1 MSAWKAISWWDTLRL
16 QLYVALPVALW
27 GVVAP
32 QRLGVR
38 LVVRLDWGRRTRA
51 FLAALRERYAC
62 DYLRVW
68 FPFSWH
74 RTLLVLD
81 PPGIDALLASG
92 ANFADPW
99 LKKRALSRFVPDGV
113 IISSDG
119 AWRERRA
126 FNEAV
131 LALRLPHPQR
141 EQFARIA
148 AAEVEQLLADGR
160 DSLVWAD
167 FERQAEGIAHQVLLG
182 TGCVAPQAS
191 VQLARLAGWA
201 NVLLR
206 HRPAFRAFHAWLGR
220 ELAGRRGD
228 DGAALCP
235 VGDAAR
241 RMPTGSA
248 APDPLGVPSQ
258 VGFWFFVLKDAIELH
273 VARTLALLA
282 VHPSAQERAC
292 VQARAADMPAP
303 EAIEQQH
310 FLEDCLLEQLRLWT
324 PVPLLLRRATGTFPL
339 RDAIRVPAHQQL
351 LVHAA
356 FHHRDAR
363 QFGARADRFMPD
375 AVADGPPLLVFSR
388 HAQACAGETL
398 VRFVLK
404 AVLAALLAR
413 ARFTL
418 MRPTLQAGDLP
429 LQIDHFALRLHVE
442 RGAQAR
448 GCD

>member
-1 MSAWKAISWWDTLRL
+1 MSAWRTISWWDTLRL
-16 QLYVALPVALW
+16 QFFVGLPVIAW

-32 QRLGVR
+32 QRLLVP

-51 FLAALRERYAC
+51 FLAALRARYGC

-81 PPGIDALLASG
+81 PIGIDALLADE
-92 ANFADPW
+92 ANAADPW

-113 IISSDG
+113 IVSSG
-119 AWRERRA
+119 EPWRERRA
-126 FNEAV
+126 FNESV
-131 LALRLPHPQR
+131 LALRQPHPQR

-148 AAEVEQLLADGR
+148 AAEAEQLLADGR
-160 DSLVWAD
+160 DSLAWAD
-167 FERQAEGIAHQVLLG
+167 FQRLAERVAHQVLLG
-182 TGCVAPQAS
+182 PGCVAPQAS
-191 VQLARLAGWA
+191 VQLARLSGWA
-201 NVLLR
+201 NLLLR
-206 HRPAFRAFHAWLGR
+206 HRPAFAAFHAWLRGQ
-220 ELAGRRGD
+220 LASRGGN
-228 DGAALCP
+228 DGATLCP
-235 VGDAAR
+235 VSDAAR
-241 RMPTGSA
+241 RMANGA
-248 APDPLGVPSQ
+248 AGPDLGVPSQ

-282 VHPSAQERAC
+282 AHPSAQERAC
-292 VQARAADMPAP
+292 AAARAADLPAP
-303 EAIEQQH
+303 EAIDAQH
-310 FLEDCLLEQLRLWT
+310 FLEACLLEQLRLWT
-324 PVPLLLRRATGTFPL
+324 PVPLLLRRAKEDFAL
-339 RDAIRVPAHQQL
+339 RDGIEVAAKRQL

-356 FHHRDAR
+356 FHHRDER

-388 HAQACAGETL
+388 HHQACAGETL

-418 MRPTLQAGDLP
+418 VRPTLQAGDLP
-429 LQIDHFALRLHVE
+429 LQIDHFALRLRVE
-442 RGAQAR
+442 RAAPAQ
-448 GCD
+448 GG

>member
-16 QLYVALPVALW
+16 QLYVALPVTLW

-32 QRLGVR
+32 QRLGVP
-38 LVVRLDWGRRTRA
+38 LVVWLDWGRRTRA
-51 FLAALRERYAC
+51 FLAALRERYGC

-68 FPFSWH
+68 FPFR

-81 PPGIDALLASG
+81 PLGIDALLADE
-92 ANFADPW
+92 ANAADPW

-113 IISSDG
+113 IISSDEP
-119 AWRERRA
+119 WRERRA
-126 FNEAV
+126 FNESV
-131 LALRLPHPQR
+131 LALGRPHPQR

-148 AAEVEQLLADGR
+148 AAEAEHLLADGR

-167 FERQAEGIAHQVLLG
+167 FERLAERIAHQVLLG
-182 TGCVAPQAS
+182 PGCVAPQAS
-191 VQLARLAGWA
+191 VQLARLAGCA
-201 NVLLR
+201 NWLLR
-206 HRPAFRAFHAWLGR
+206 HRPAFRAFHAWLGC
-220 ELAGRRGD
+220 ELARRRD
-228 DGAALCP
+228 DAGTALCP

-241 RMPTGSA
+241 RMASGSA
-248 APDPLGVPSQ
+248 RPDLGVPSQ
-258 VGFWFFVLKDAIELH
+258 AGFWFFVLKDAIELH

-282 VHPSAQERAC
+282 VHPAAQERAC
-292 VQARAADMPAP
+292 AEARAAEMPAP
-303 EAIEQQH
+303 EAIERQH
-310 FLEDCLLEQLRLWT
+310 FLEACLLEQLRLWT
-324 PVPLLLRRATGTFPL
+324 PVPLLLRRAKRDFLLP
-339 RDAIRVPAHQQL
+339 DAIEVPAKRQL

-418 MRPTLQAGDLP
+418 VRPTLQAGDLP
-429 LQIDHFALRLHVE
+429 LQVDHFALRLHIE
-442 RGAQAR
+442 RDAQAHR
-448 GCD
+448 GG